1 MNNLAKNV
9 NLKGLIAGGAS
20 DAFDEFQEEFER
32 QELRQRTQ
40 RAVSRNL
47 RREHH
52 LAKKNAA
59 PNIGDLIAPGVP
71 NDSRLVMH
79 TSSWDFVIGSQ
90 L

>member
-1 MNNLAKNV
+1 MNITKSLSLKNLSV
-9 NLKGLIAGGAS
+9 NL
-20 DAFDEFQEEFER
+20 DADLDGFQEEFEQ
-32 QELRQRTQ
+32 QELRQRMR
-40 RAVSRNL
+40 RATSRAE

-79 TSSWDFVIGSQ
+79 TSSWDYVIGSQ